1 MKIPGIEASPLR
13 NKLKS
18 RNILNLEFSLCKK
31 TAHELLYKIHT
42 LAFMLVEKLVSLPV
56 EACICVCRTKTK

>member
-18 RNILNLEFSLCKK
+18 RNILNPEFSVCKK

-42 LAFMLVEKLVSLPV
+42 PV
-56 EACICVCRTKTK
+56 FRNGYPKSNFEFK

>member
-18 RNILNLEFSLCKK
+18 RNILNPEFSVCKT

-42 LAFMLVEKLVSLPV
+42 LAFMLVEKLVSFPVGGLPM
-56 EACICVCRTKTK
+56 CM